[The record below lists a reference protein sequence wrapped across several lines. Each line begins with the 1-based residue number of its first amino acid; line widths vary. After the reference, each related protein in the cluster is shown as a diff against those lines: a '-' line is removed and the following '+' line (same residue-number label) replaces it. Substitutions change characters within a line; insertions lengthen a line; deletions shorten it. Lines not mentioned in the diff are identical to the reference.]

1 MGEEELKFTGNWFID
16 AGILGFVN
24 LMEEVYGWD
33 LEELQRRIKTE
44 PEKVYYGYF
53 PLAYFYKLS
62 KNKKQNITRKALQL
76 IEQSTERGRNL
87 LEKVWWNLIVDAFED
102 DWLSWKL
109 GKMHEK
115 ELLDNKTGKLKPEY
129 EDERYR
135 ELIRKREDALNKLNE
150 CEESI
155 RSLLGKRRKF
165 FENNKHK
172 FTLEELE
179 ALENAISR
187 YERETNNCLELTKD
201 ALDVHK
207 ELKKYLKSLW
217 GEIKA
222 NQSVLVQKSR
232 FFRIPVDSGFYKNYL
247 FFNYSRGIL
256 EQLEDTWN
264 LINGNAE
271 YSKYLSKI
279 DKTLSKFLPSDSE
292 FSNIYYTPL
301 RIEPLLQYSKYIFV
315 YLLNFLNAFNRV
327 GSIGYMFFYGS
338 TLEFS
343 YHVNKRL
350 KVLLTQV
357 SEKRS
362 IFRVTWQAV
371 IDTITEEKAKWSL
384 ENMYLIQFQ
393 GINQQNLVNVE
404 YIGIPKLH
412 ASVILDDNIREA
424 LNSKLPIKIKGNSKS
439 KPKEKLKNSDFES
452 IWLLEE
458 FLRQRPLYP
467 LIIKH
472 VWNGIKNGFLNR
484 KASLY
489 ALAIDSKLRQE
500 GTFKAIFDKAFFERP
515 KRAAVEVKDFYK
527 DMSYVAMIIKEV
539 SSEIGGDNLIHP
551 LFSALRRHDRNAFVN
566 TLLKA
571 LLQAKSK
578 DKVTTIN
585 NYLFRRVLSNDT
597 SWEDFALALVVGLV
611 GGGEDVGSG
620 EDVEE
625 D

>member
-1 MGEEELKFTGNWFID
+1 MGEGEELRFTGNWFVD

-24 LMEEVYGWD
+24 LMEEVYGWN
-33 LEELQRRIKTE
+33 LEELQKRIKTE
-44 PEKVYYGYF
+44 LEKVYYGYF

-62 KNKKQNITRKALQL
+62 KNKKQNMARKALQL
-76 IEQSTERGRNL
+76 IEQSTERRRNL

-102 DWLSWKL
+102 DWLTWKL

-155 RSLLGKRRKF
+155 RSLLGKRRKL
-165 FENNKHK
+165 FENSKHK

-179 ALENAISR
+179 ALENAISQ
-187 YERETNNCLELTKD
+187 YDREINNCLELTKD

-207 ELKKYLKSLW
+207 ELKEYLKSLW

-327 GSIGYMFFYGS
+327 GGIGYVFFYGS

-357 SEKRS
+357 SEKRT

-371 IDTITEEKAKWSL
+371 IDAITEEKAKWSL

-393 GINQQNLVNVE
+393 GINQQSLVNVE

-412 ASVILDDNIREA
+412 ASIILDDNIRDA
-424 LNSKLPIKIKGNSKS
+424 INVSLPIGDSRV
-439 KPKEKLKNSDFES
+439 
-452 IWLLEE
+452 WLLGE
-458 FLRQRPLYP
+458 FIKQKPLYP
-467 LIIKH
+467 LISKH

-527 DMSYVAMIIKEV
+527 DMSYIATVIKAA
-539 SSEIGGDNLIHP
+539 SSEIGGGNLIHL
-551 LFSALRRHDRNAFVN
+551 LFSALRRHNRNAFVN
-566 TLLKA
+566 ILLKA

-578 DKVTTIN
+578 DKVTMIN
-585 NYLFRRVLSNDT
+585 NYLFRRVLNNDT

-620 EDVEE
+620 GDVEE

>member
-1 MGEEELKFTGNWFID
+1 MGEEELRFTGNWFID

-33 LEELQRRIKTE
+33 LEKLQEKIKKE

-62 KNKKQNITRKALQL
+62 KNKRQNVTRKALQT
-76 IEQSTERGRNL
+76 IEQSTEKGRDL
-87 LEKVWWNLIVDAFED
+87 LEKVWWNLIVKVFKD
-102 DWLSWKL
+102 DWLFWKL
-109 GKMHEK
+109 GKMYEK
-115 ELLDNKTGKLKPEY
+115 EILDNKTGKLKPEY
-129 EDERYR
+129 DDERYR
-135 ELIRKREDALNKLNE
+135 ELIRKREDALNKLNG
-150 CEESI
+150 CEEFI
-155 RSLLGKRRKF
+155 KSLLGKRKKF

-179 ALENAISR
+179 TLENAISQ
-187 YERETNNCLELTKD
+187 YDGDPNNCLELIRDT
-201 ALDVHK
+201 LNIHK
-207 ELKKYLKSLW
+207 ELEEYLKSRW
-217 GEIKA
+217 EKVKA
-222 NQSVLVQKSR
+222 NQSILAKKSR

-292 FSNIYYTPL
+292 FSNVYYTPL

-315 YLLNFLNAFNRV
+315 YLLNFLNAFNQVR
-327 GSIGYMFFYGS
+327 GIGYVFFYGS

-343 YHVNKRL
+343 YRVNKRL
-350 KVLLTQV
+350 RVLLKQV

-384 ENMYLIQFQ
+384 ENMYLIQFK

-404 YIGIPKLH
+404 YIGIPKLY
-412 ASVILDDNIREA
+412 ASIILDDNIRDA
-424 LNSKLPIKIKGNSKS
+424 LNVSIPIGDSN
-439 KPKEKLKNSDFES
+439 
-452 IWLLEE
+452 IWLLGE
-458 FLRQRPLYP
+458 FIKQKPLYP
-467 LIIKH
+467 VISKH
-472 VWNGIKNGFLNR
+472 LWNAVKKNGFLNQR
-484 KASLY
+484 ASLY
-489 ALAIDSKLRQE
+489 ALAIDSKLRQK

-515 KRAAVEVKDFYK
+515 NRAAVDVKDFYK
-527 DMSYVAMIIKEV
+527 DMSYIATVIKAV
-539 SSEIGGDNLIHP
+539 SSEIGGKNLIHP
-551 LFSALRRHDRNAFVN
+551 LFSALRRHNRNAFVN
-566 TLLKA
+566 ILLKA
-571 LLQAKSK
+571 LLQAKSR

-585 NYLFRRVLSNDT
+585 NYIFRRILNNDA
-597 SWEDFALALVVGLV
+597 SWEDFALALVVGFV

-620 EDVEE
+620 QDVAED
-625 D
+625 